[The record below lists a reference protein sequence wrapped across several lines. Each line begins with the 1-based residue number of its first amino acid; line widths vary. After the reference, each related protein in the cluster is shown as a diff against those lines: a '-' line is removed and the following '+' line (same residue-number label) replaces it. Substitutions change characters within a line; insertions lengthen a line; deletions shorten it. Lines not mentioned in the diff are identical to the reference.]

1 MSGPASEYYPQTALM
16 SFTPINQIHQHL
28 SGLHCYADD
37 RSRAVSAHHF
47 CSCAPGHE
55 TGKVRQCIIYD
66 SDKADAR
73 LIGIEYVIHHD
84 IFVSLPEEEKQYW
97 HSHKYEVESG
107 QLTLKSKNFV
117 PTVAEDVAEQSAMK
131 ELHQANL
138 RQACWRFFFAGAA
151 VIAHHFFLPLQTIHT
166 WAIDSSPSLPLGPPR
181 LMMAFTDDAQVSP
194 SVISTVESVEHKS
207 LAHKREI
214 RAKYLDLS
222 YEKADGADQWEKTGK
237 ALELVSKEKEVIMP
251 GGEGATWK
259 GKERLESV
267 LGGKA

>member
-1 MSGPASEYYPQTALM
+1 M

-131 ELHQANL
+131 ELHQASSLPSFSQRRHRRLTMNSSTADL
-138 RQACWRFFFAGAA
+138 RQALLQPAGGS
-151 VIAHHFFLPLQTIHT
+151 FSRTIHT

-194 SVISTVESVEHKS
+194 SVISTVEAVEQKSV
-207 LAHKREI
+207 AHKREI

>member
-1 MSGPASEYYPQTALM
+1 MSGPASEYYPQSAMM

-84 IFVSLPEEEKQYW
+84 IFVSLPEEEKKYW

-107 QLTLKSKNFV
+107 QLTLQSKSLV
-117 PTVAEDVAEQSAMK
+117 PTVAEDVAEQSAMM
-131 ELHQANL
+131 ELHKANL
-138 RQACWRFFFAGAA
+138 RQGEHGSLSSDWPNSL
-151 VIAHHFFLPLQTIHT
+151 VPSNLTIHT

-181 LMMAFTDDAQVSP
+181 LMMAFTADAQVSD
-194 SVISTVESVEHKS
+194 SVISTVESVEQKS
-207 LAHKREI
+207 VAHKREL
-214 RAKYLDLS
+214 RAKYLDLD
-222 YEKADGADQWEKTGK
+222 YEKAEGADQWEKTGK
-237 ALELVSKEKEVIMP
+237 ALELVAKEKDVTMP
-251 GGEGATWK
+251 GREGATWK

-267 LGGKA
+267 LGGNA